1 MGDAIVGIRAH
12 RRIRSDGAGFRG
24 KPGMNAIRATGNRMV
39 MVRRNG
45 ALIPSRAMGKHE
57 DLLARILRAEGLANI
72 DFNELRGLLAFL
84 GFTERIRGSHHVFS
98 RAGVP
103 ELLNL
108 QPRHRQAKVYQVRQV
123 RWVILRHGLHLRLL
137 EDT

>member
-1 MGDAIVGIRAH
+1 
-12 RRIRSDGAGFRG
+12 
-24 KPGMNAIRATGNRMV
+24 
-39 MVRRNG
+39 
-45 ALIPSRAMGKHE
+45 MGKHE
-57 DLLARILRAEGLANI
+57 DLVARILRAEGLANI

-108 QPRHRQAKVYQVRQV
+108 QPRHRHAKVYQVRQV